1 MRKLRSQSWFTGGFA
16 AIAGL
21 IIAATGCQMGPTR
34 SNETATSQVKDIP
47 GPFFPKQ
54 LVHLFPSKTEVEYSL
69 TDEAQAAR
77 VATAQDAAA
86 AAGVDRLAATSGA
99 K

>member
-1 MRKLRSQSWFTGGFA
+1 MRKLRSQSWFCGGFA

-21 IIAATGCQMGPTR
+21 IIAASGCQMGPTG
-34 SNETATSQVKDIP
+34 STQTALSQAKDMP
-47 GPFFPKQ
+47 QPFLPKQ
-54 LVHLFPSKTEVEYSL
+54 RFHLFPSKAEVEYSL

-77 VATAQDAAA
+77 AANAQNA
-86 AAGVDRLAATSGA
+86 AAGADVNRLAATSGA